1 VLLPFAC
8 GLQPSRHRAM
18 SVAFGYYLG
27 ALAVFVASGF
37 HVRDGIDPWA
47 SLAETLLVAGFAAIA
62 WGMTAGEQK
71 SDPLRFLTLMCAW
84 FLTLATP
91 LGAWGYAHPAMGWIF
106 FGKGGMGIPTL
117 LIAGLLTSF
126 LITGI
131 WWERRHGFALTAT
144 SARTLSFALCT
155 AVILGGTY
163 DQTQTAGH
171 VGPVA
176 VLSTKWEWDHVDHAA
191 SSEAHIRRLEGALR
205 GLASVNREHAPIRLL
220 VTDSSA
226 LHAKTPSERNVIM
239 QRLRDAV
246 QRYGVGLVL
255 DMNESAPKVVSRAR
269 HHCVALLLSDTWTGI
284 RFHGPS
290 CRTEVVPHYCSST
303 PGTCSEKTHGTTK
316 MAVRLERSSA
326 QPVYPALLML
336 SAIGLS
342 KKLPQIQI
350 LRASRNTFL
359 LALRRRAEVKHLN
372 AFAWSKGVGF
382 LATTSDPR

>member
-1 VLLPFAC
+1 LSGASTGTLLGLAAGGAALGFVAWPGTPWGGALSVLLPFAC

-144 SARTLSFALCT
+144 SARTRPLHGSHPGRNLRPDSDCRTCGARCGLEHKVGVGSRRPCSFVRSAHSPPGRGAARPRIGQPRT
-155 AVILGGTY
+155 RPHS
-163 DQTQTAGH
+163 TAGH
-171 VGPVA
+171 
-176 VLSTKWEWDHVDHAA
+176 
-191 SSEAHIRRLEGALR
+191 R
-205 GLASVNREHAPIRLL
+205 
-220 VTDSSA
+220 
-226 LHAKTPSERNVIM
+226 
-239 QRLRDAV
+239 
-246 QRYGVGLVL
+246 
-255 DMNESAPKVVSRAR
+255 
-269 HHCVALLLSDTWTGI
+269 
-284 RFHGPS
+284 
-290 CRTEVVPHYCSST
+290 
-303 PGTCSEKTHGTTK
+303 
-316 MAVRLERSSA
+316 
-326 QPVYPALLML
+326 
-336 SAIGLS
+336 
-342 KKLPQIQI
+342 
-350 LRASRNTFL
+350 
-359 LALRRRAEVKHLN
+359 
-372 AFAWSKGVGF
+372 
-382 LATTSDPR
+382 